1 MRISGAAGQP
11 SGRAPRPNCPPTPSS
26 HQPRQHP
33 QRAAAADTQRA
44 SAAEPS
50 LPRWAAA
57 ARSGDP
63 RKRLP
68 PEGAAEVRRQ
78 VRRQVRAEHRLPAPV
93 PSFAQLFAQALVRL
107 LARALVRLLARAP
120 MQPAAPRPAL
130 GARQVA
136 QPVRRSRRA
145 AEQRKS
151 RNIACERAPT
161 SELPLANAGGPLS
174 QTRRHSARCR
184 ANLVHHCYNNDHANG
199 RLTIPLGV
207 LIHAYKSVV
216 THARAAHPPL
226 RQEPR

>member
-78 VRRQVRAEHRLPAPV
+78 VRAEHRLPAPV
-93 PSFAQLFAQALVRL
+93 PSFAQLFARALVRL

>member
-93 PSFAQLFAQALVRL
+93 PSFAQLFAQ
-107 LARALVRLLARAP
+107 ALVRLLARAP